1 MSTASTLNS
10 TTLPLS
16 DSTHDR
22 VTWRLMPLLLVCY
35 VFAHLDR
42 INIGF
47 AKLQMSADLHFSD
60 TVYGLG
66 AGLFFI
72 AYALFGLPSNLMLER
87 IGPRRWIACL
97 MLVWGC
103 LSTAMLL
110 VETARGFYLLRFLLG
125 VAEAGFFPG
134 ILVYLNRW
142 FPARRRGQITALFA
156 IAVPMAG
163 VIGGPLSGWILEG
176 FHDALGLRGWQWMF
190 LIEGLPVVLL
200 GVVVWCSL
208 PESFERVTWLSD
220 EQKHLLREELA
231 GEEQRKTITSFSGIF
246 SNPQVWLLVAIY
258 FAVMLAVNTIAFWM
272 PSLIH
277 GAGIAQDSRI
287 GMLSAVPYLA
297 GCAFMIFIG
306 RSSDRLRERRWHL
319 GIPLLMAAT
328 GLSLAALAP
337 TSAWLVMGGLVI
349 AGMGASAALPMFWQ
363 LPPAFLS
370 SATLAAGIALISSF
384 GSIAAFLAPYLIGW
398 MRDTTQS
405 ASLALYL
412 LAILIALGAG
422 LVLRTPPPWSTH
434 AEPRDPDHARSPSDP
449 GSRQPP
455 RRRRTLAPAGKAV
468 LPRLPGHRHRGRLRH
483 PARLGRAQDRRRA
496 RAQGP
501 QDRPDLARHAG
512 LVEHQR
518 AGLRRL
524 ARRHV
529 LRGGQRHP
537 LPALHRAAGRGGA
550 GVHPRQAAEGTG
562 LHPVRRARGHRVGDP
577 GAGDHRCA
585 HPAGRPANESHAQ
598 GLRHHLRQ
606 RRQRRRGDGRP
617 GRTARRYRPAAG
629 TGNPLPQW
637 RDRGVWRLRRGAQ
650 PPGQGRRLAGQQ
662 AGALRRLPGG
672 RPGDPRRLLHPPGG
686 GRAGD
691 TFHVDYDLLGSISC
705 RFV

>member
-319 GIPLLMAAT
+319 GIPLLMAAA

-337 TSAWLVMGGLVI
+337 TSAWLVM
-349 AGMGASAALPMFWQ
+349 
-363 LPPAFLS
+363 
-370 SATLAAGIALISSF
+370 
-384 GSIAAFLAPYLIGW
+384 
-398 MRDTTQS
+398 
-405 ASLALYL
+405 
-412 LAILIALGAG
+412 
-422 LVLRTPPPWSTH
+422 
-434 AEPRDPDHARSPSDP
+434 
-449 GSRQPP
+449 
-455 RRRRTLAPAGKAV
+455 
-468 LPRLPGHRHRGRLRH
+468 
-483 PARLGRAQDRRRA
+483 
-496 RAQGP
+496 
-501 QDRPDLARHAG
+501 
-512 LVEHQR
+512 
-518 AGLRRL
+518 
-524 ARRHV
+524 
-529 LRGGQRHP
+529 
-537 LPALHRAAGRGGA
+537 
-550 GVHPRQAAEGTG
+550 
-562 LHPVRRARGHRVGDP
+562 
-577 GAGDHRCA
+577 
-585 HPAGRPANESHAQ
+585 
-598 GLRHHLRQ
+598 
-606 RRQRRRGDGRP
+606 
-617 GRTARRYRPAAG
+617 
-629 TGNPLPQW
+629 
-637 RDRGVWRLRRGAQ
+637 
-650 PPGQGRRLAGQQ
+650 
-662 AGALRRLPGG
+662 
-672 RPGDPRRLLHPPGG
+672 
-686 GRAGD
+686 
-691 TFHVDYDLLGSISC
+691 
-705 RFV
+705 